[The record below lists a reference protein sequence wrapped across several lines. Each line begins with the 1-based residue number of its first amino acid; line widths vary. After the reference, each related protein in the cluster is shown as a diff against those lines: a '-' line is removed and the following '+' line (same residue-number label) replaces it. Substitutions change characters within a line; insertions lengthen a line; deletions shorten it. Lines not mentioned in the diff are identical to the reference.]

1 MELIYR
7 TIDGKEFDN
16 EADACYHENEVL
28 GSQVVMFDDNG
39 KRTKKADDA
48 FAVCLTDEGAGEIF
62 KNMTSDGAPGIDRY
76 DWGVYIW
83 DSFESSYK
91 YIPVEVYRAAKAA
104 IEHAI
109 DAGWA
114 D

>member
-28 GSQVVMFDDNG
+28 GSQIVMFDDEG

-48 FAVCLTDEGAGEIF
+48 FAVCLAEEGAGEIF
-62 KNMTSDGAPGIDRY
+62 PNMTSDGAPGIGRN
-76 DWGVYIW
+76 DWGIYFW
-83 DSFESSYK
+83 DSFDCMYK

>member
-1 MELIYR
+1 MEIVYR

-48 FAVCLTDEGAGEIF
+48 FAVCLVEEGAGEIF
-62 KNMTSDGAPGIDRY
+62 QNMTSDGAPGIDRD
-76 DWGVYIW
+76 DWGIHFW

-91 YIPVEVYRAAKAA
+91 YIPVEVYRATKAA